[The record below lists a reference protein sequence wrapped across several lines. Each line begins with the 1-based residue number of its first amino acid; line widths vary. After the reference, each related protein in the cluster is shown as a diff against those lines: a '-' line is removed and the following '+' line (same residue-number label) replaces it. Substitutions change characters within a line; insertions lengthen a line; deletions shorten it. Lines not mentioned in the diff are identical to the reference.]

1 MNLQPLGDKVVV
13 KRFEAASKTAGGIL
27 LPDNAK
33 DKPQRGEVVS
43 VGPGKQLKDGT
54 RKGLQVKAGD
64 KVVFTAW
71 AGNEYKDNA
80 TSTEFVIM
88 SEEEI
93 LAVIG

>member
-1 MNLQPLGDKVVV
+1 LTLQPLGDKVVV

>member
-1 MNLQPLGDKVVV
+1 MKLHPLADKVVV
-13 KRFEAASKTAGGIL
+13 KRFEDADKTAGGIL

-43 VGPGKQLKDGT
+43 VGPGKMLKNGET
-54 RKGLQVKAGD
+54 KPLQVKAGD

-80 TSTEFVIM
+80 TQVEYVIM
-88 SEEEI
+88 AEEEI
-93 LAVIG
+93 LAVIA